1 MKPEDSAAIR
11 ELELFRSIRA
21 DTFSTLVENGFLQ
34 RFPQG
39 VTLIQ
44 ERETAD
50 FLHIVVEGL
59 VELYATSLDRET
71 TLSLVPPIGVFIL
84 AAVLN
89 DKVYLQSART
99 LEKSRI
105 LMIPA
110 ENVRAAM
117 SSDPTFMRAIVLELA
132 REYRD
137 AIKDL
142 KGQKMRNTTE
152 RLANWLICNLRPEG
166 QVELSFG
173 KRILASR
180 LGMTPENL
188 SRNLSMLKKYGV
200 EVEGS
205 RIEITRP
212 DDLRRFASP
221 DPLIDDPEA

>member
-1 MKPEDSAAIR
+1 MKPEDSTAIR
-11 ELELFRSIRA
+11 ELGLFRNIRA
-21 DTFSTLVENGFLQ
+21 DTFSTLIANGFLQ

-59 VELYATSLDRET
+59 IELYATSLDRET

-99 LEKSRI
+99 LKKSRI

-110 ENVRAAM
+110 ENVRSAM

-142 KGQKMRNTTE
+142 KNQKMRTTTM
-152 RLANWLICNLRPEG
+152 RLANWLICNRRPEG
-166 QVELSFG
+166 LIELSFG
-173 KRILASR
+173 KQILASR
-180 LGMTPENL
+180 LGMTPEIL

-200 EVEGS
+200 EVQGS

-212 DDLRRFASP
+212 DDLRQFASP
-221 DPLIDDPEA
+221 DPLIDDPET